1 MGKGKGAPEEWVAVI
16 RPGKIL
22 FEMEGV
28 GQDIAQQAM
37 RLAAHKIPMKT
48 KFVSRESS
56 GVIEMKKDKMKG
68 LDPLEMQAKLRE
80 IDEQS
85 FRVKFQLSMGQT
97 EGLKRLRENRKDR
110 ARLLTWLRQNELKE
124 AK

>member
-1 MGKGKGAPEEWVAVI
+1 
-16 RPGKIL
+16 
-22 FEMEGV
+22 
-28 GQDIAQQAM
+28 
-37 RLAAHKIPMKT
+37 
-48 KFVSRESS
+48 
-56 GVIEMKKDKMKG
+56 MKKDKLRG
-68 LDPLEMQAKLRE
+68 LDPLEMQNKLRE

-110 ARLLTWLRQNELKE
+110 ARLLTYLRETELRG

>member
-1 MGKGKGAPEEWVAVI
+1 
-16 RPGKIL
+16 
-22 FEMEGV
+22 
-28 GQDIAQQAM
+28 
-37 RLAAHKIPMKT
+37 
-48 KFVSRESS
+48 
-56 GVIEMKKDKMKG
+56 MKKDKLRG
-68 LDPLEMQAKLRE
+68 LDPLEMQSKLRE

-97 EGLKRLRENRKDR
+97 EGVKRLRENRKDR